1 MVANIVF
8 GAIAVALFFAV
19 MYYRSQWL
27 NTSAISEAKDEK
39 IEVIEKAFAE
49 DQEAEALEDR
59 NEASKVDSRAGAID
73 FVRDS
78 LRKN

>member
-39 IEVIEKAFAE
+39 IEVIEKVFAE
-49 DQEAEALEDR
+49 GQAAEALEDK
-59 NEASKVDSRAGAID
+59 NEASKVDSRAGAVE
-73 FVRDS
+73 FLKDS
-78 LRKN
+78 FDKN